1 MQPNGWVIVPR
12 SGQATRA
19 PGGAGLPSG
28 VRGAGNALIHASTA
42 ITFGSVEAAVTAAV
56 GGAVTDELE
65 PAALDWL
72 GAPTARPRVV
82 IRTTSRRD
90 QRGIIGIRIVAM

>member
-1 MQPNGWVIVPR
+1 M
-12 SGQATRA
+12 
-19 PGGAGLPSG
+19 
-28 VRGAGNALIHASTA
+28 IHASTA
-42 ITFGSVEAAVTAAV
+42 ITFGSVDAAVRAAVTAAV
-56 GGAVTDELE
+56 GGAVTDELG

-72 GAPTARPRVV
+72 GAPRPRPRVV